1 MMKRPRRPVLLVEDH
16 QDTRDMVE
24 TFLRHEG
31 YTVVTAGNG
40 VEALLAVD
48 RDAPCIILLDVMM
61 PLMDGPTFARHLRQ
75 LPNVSAANTPIVLLT
90 ATANVAPLQKDV
102 GAREVLRK
110 PISFEAIAAALERH
124 CVD

>member
-1 MMKRPRRPVLLVEDH
+1 MKRPLRPVLLVEDH
-16 QDTRDMVE
+16 EDTRDMVE

-61 PLMDGPTFARHLRQ
+61 PLTDGPTFARHLHQ
-75 LPNVSAANTPIVLLT
+75 LPNASAAETPIVLLT
-90 ATANVAPLQKDV
+90 ATSNLAPLHKDIQPL
-102 GAREVLRK
+102 AVLRK
-110 PISFEAIAAALERH
+110 PISFDAIATAVEQY
-124 CVD
+124 CVR